1 MTVAWGLVEGKPRPS
16 RKPNNGRPRVSLA
29 IEQVSVDDLEPHPNN
44 PRRGDVNV
52 IAESLTANGQFRP
65 LVISSD
71 NIVLAGNHTLQAAQ
85 SLGWEQIDVVRLD
98 VEGDSEQATKVM
110 LADNRSSDLGTYDD
124 SDLVAVLTELDDLLG
139 TGYVADDL
147 DDLKHLTELRDITA
161 DTEDSQYSGTAME
174 ADGVMPYKGLSS
186 LADDYANKAV
196 RSVILAYGL
205 EDFDE
210 ITKLM
215 GAARKDLES
224 ESNSDAILT
233 ILRGQYGDS

>member
-1 MTVAWGLVEGKPRPS
+1 
-16 RKPNNGRPRVSLA
+16 VSLT

-85 SLGWEQIDVVRLD
+85 SLGWGQIDVVRLEVD
-98 VEGDSEQATKVM
+98 GDSEEATKVM

-124 SDLVAVLTELDDLLG
+124 GDLVAVLTELDDLLG

-161 DTEDSQYSGTAME
+161 DTDDAQHSGQGLE
-174 ADGVMPYKGLSS
+174 ADGVTPHKGLSP
-186 LADDYANKAV
+186 LAEDYANKAV

-205 EDFDE
+205 EEFDE

-215 GAARKDLES
+215 SVARKDLDS
-224 ESNSDAILT
+224 ESNSDVVLT